1 MSAPVPSIRILGV
14 IRKSGES
21 QLQIDNFKWHL
32 PLIYTHCLETIWN
45 VLEKIRAFSYTSSHS
60 QNVSKLLTEKLPKYS
75 KPRSFRGDFA
85 PRGSLQGLCP
95 DPLETL
101 SGPQTPRRLSYPQ
114 TQNPGSAPGYYWPLP
129 LLKYRKRPS
138 IVCNVAYLNLKNNKS
153 IIACPY
159 NLFLFCFVLVPFL
172 FTSRRQISI
181 ISPFYKQKN

>member
-1 MSAPVPSIRILGV
+1 VSAPVPSIRILGV

-85 PRGSLQGLCP
+85 PRGPLQGLCP

-101 SGPQTPRRLSYPQ
+101 SGPQTPRRLSSPL
-114 TQNPGSAPGYYWPLP
+114 TQNPGSASDMGDVLGSSVVWAPVPGSV
-129 LLKYRKRPS
+129 LLLLSASHPVVVL
-138 IVCNVAYLNLKNNKS
+138 IVFVC
-153 IIACPY
+153 
-159 NLFLFCFVLVPFL
+159 LFDGV
-172 FTSRRQISI
+172 
-181 ISPFYKQKN
+181 